1 MELDPKDLED
11 MGISESE
18 YVSDTV
24 SKQYAWLGRACAI
37 AITLYAVFFV

>member
-18 YVSDTV
+18 YVSDGV
-24 SKQYAWLGRACAI
+24 KSHRLWMVLAS
-37 AITLYAVFFV
+37 AVVFLIVIFS

>member
-18 YVSDTV
+18 YVSDGV
-24 SKQYAWLGRACAI
+24 KSPRVWRVLASAFIFLI
-37 AITLYAVFFV
+37 VIFS